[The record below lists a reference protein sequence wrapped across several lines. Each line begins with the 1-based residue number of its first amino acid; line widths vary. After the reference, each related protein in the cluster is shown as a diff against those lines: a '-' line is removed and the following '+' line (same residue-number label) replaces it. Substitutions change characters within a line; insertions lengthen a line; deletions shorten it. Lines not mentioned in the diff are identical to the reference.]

1 VTSSDNG
8 AFLLTGISVFDG
20 TGAAPVPDQ
29 AIAVEGRRIAWMG
42 PAAQA
47 PSFSPETIV
56 DGQGGTVIPGMIN
69 CHTHVAND
77 GEGDLFAQVQ
87 ADSLPIST
95 IRGVKNLQI
104 ALLSGVTSVRDCGA
118 ADNLAIE
125 LSKAVDEG
133 MVPGPRI
140 RAAGRVITMTG
151 GHGHFIGRQA
161 DGPVGTAHATRAE
174 IAGGAHFIK
183 VMATGGV
190 LTKGVHPNQTA
201 LQVDELTAVAREAHN
216 AGRRVAS
223 HAIGGQG
230 IKNALAAGIDSIEHG
245 FYLDDESLETAVS
258 QGTFLVPTLI
268 AVNRIVENPDQIPA
282 WVVEKAKGE
291 SGHHRESFLAAVRS
305 GMKIAA
311 GTDAGT
317 PFNPHG
323 ELPSELELMVE
334 YGLSPTEALV
344 AATRNAAENIDLLHE
359 VGTLEVGKLADLVL
373 LAGDPT
379 ADISVT
385 HDVVMVVKDGVV
397 HRNELK
403 TAG

>member
-1 VTSSDNG
+1 MTSTEND
-8 AFLLTGISVFDG
+8 AFLLTGVSLFDG
-20 TGAAPVPDQ
+20 TGSAAVPNQ

-42 PAAQA
+42 PQSDA
-47 PSFSPETIV
+47 PSFAPEKV
-56 DGQGGTVIPGMIN
+56 FDGQGGTVIPGMIN

-87 ADSLPIST
+87 SDSLPIST
-95 IRGVKNLQI
+95 IRGVKNLQL
-104 ALLSGVTSVRDCGA
+104 ALMSGVTSVRDCGA

-125 LSKAVDEG
+125 LSKAVEEG
-133 MVPGPRI
+133 MIPGPRI

-161 DGPVGTAHATRAE
+161 DGPVGTAQATRAE

-201 LQVDELTAVAREAHN
+201 LQLDELTAVAREAHN

-230 IKNALAAGIDSIEHG
+230 IKNALKAGIDSIEHG
-245 FYLDDESLETAVS
+245 FYLDDESLEMAVS

-268 AVNRIVENPDQIPA
+268 AVNRIVDNPDKIPA
-282 WVVEKAKGE
+282 WVVEKAESE

-323 ELPSELELMVE
+323 ELPTELELMVE

-359 VGTLEVGKLADLVL
+359 VGTLETGKLADLVL
-373 LAGDPT
+373 VNGDPT
-379 ADISVT
+379 TDISAAR
-385 HDVVMVVKDGVV
+385 DVVMVVKEGVV

-403 TAG
+403 AAS